1 MWYEKVTRLGE
12 KKEEAVN
19 NAQLAL
25 FIEFLFFI
33 SHLHDIELPV
43 QILPRS
49 KINSDICEENWA
61 LAPGRVTG

>member
-1 MWYEKVTRLGE
+1 MVRETHQTRR

>member
-1 MWYEKVTRLGE
+1 VVRETHQTRR